1 MPRERIYSGSKYE
14 ELAGYARAVVDG
26 RFVFVSGTVGADFK
40 TGIFAEG
47 ATAQTEQAIANIKE
61 ALAKA
66 GSRLEDVVRLRVYVP
81 DPADVMTVS
90 GVLKRHFDEIRPTN
104 TTICTPLTFPE
115 MKVELEVTAL
125 KPEAPS

>member
-1 MPRERIYSGSKYE
+1 MARQWIYSGSKYE

-40 TGIFAEG
+40 TGAFADG
-47 ATAQTEQAIANIKE
+47 AEAQSEQAIANIRE

-66 GSRLEDVVRLRVYVP
+66 GSSLEDVVRVRVYVP

-90 GVLKRHFDEIRPTN
+90 RVMKRHFDKTRPAN

-115 MKVELEVTAL
+115 MRVEIEVTAL
-125 KPEAPS
+125 KPEA